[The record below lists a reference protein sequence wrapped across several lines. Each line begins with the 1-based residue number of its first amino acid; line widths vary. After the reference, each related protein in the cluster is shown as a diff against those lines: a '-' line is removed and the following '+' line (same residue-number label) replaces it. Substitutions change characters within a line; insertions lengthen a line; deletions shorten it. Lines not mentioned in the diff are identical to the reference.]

1 MPVPRIRIDPSI
13 AVSFLA
19 VGLFLGVFGA
29 PAQFVRSLGTLIEIL
44 WLYLTN
50 ARG

>member
-19 VGLFLGVFGA
+19 VGLFLGIFGV
-29 PAQFVRSLGTLIEIL
+29 PARFLHSLETLIEIL
-44 WLYLTN
+44 WLYLTST
-50 ARG
+50 RG